1 MAIIVLLVL
10 VVLWAAFF
18 AWPLLKGRTS
28 TSRTADSVGDFSFRL
43 GVLGRTGGFANRR
56 RSDPSAIPLGAS
68 NAQGLGHSVGRPLAG
83 PVIAPELTRSQRRRR
98 EVLMILA
105 AAVLVT
111 LLIAVTMGN
120 PVTWSLQL
128 LVDSALVAYLVLLTR
143 MQQRE
148 EEQRAKVRYLP
159 TAARNQP
166 SLALRRTAS
175 NRF

>member
-1 MAIIVLLVL
+1 
-10 VVLWAAFF
+10 
-18 AWPLLKGRTS
+18 
-28 TSRTADSVGDFSFRL
+28 
-43 GVLGRTGGFANRR
+43 
-56 RSDPSAIPLGAS
+56 
-68 NAQGLGHSVGRPLAG
+68 
-83 PVIAPELTRSQRRRR
+83 
-98 EVLMILA
+98 MILV

-143 MQQRE
+143 MQRRE
-148 EEQRAKVRYLP
+148 EEQRVKVRYLP